1 MVDIPIEI
9 IDPIFRRRWPIIITF
24 FVFASNNAFQ
34 YVEIWFSIFW
44 LNRLLQ
50 MKSLFETL
58 TACTYFDTSISTSI
72 ESCCCG
78 LKDDGITVSYRL
90 YAFDLTEL
98 YDLNHKTAYFCGKP
112 VGKTTGRPSKGSE
125 PLWFTW
131 TLDVMRVFW
140 NLLLNCLSDKK
151 T

>member
-34 YVEIWFSIFW
+34 YVEIWFSIFR

-50 MKSLFETL
+50 IKSLFETL

-72 ESCCCG
+72 ESSCCG
-78 LKDDGITVSYRL
+78 LKDDGITVSYRF

-98 YDLNHKTAYFCGKP
+98 YDLNHKTALVCGEP
-112 VGKTTGRPSKGSE
+112 GS
-125 PLWFTW
+125 P
-131 TLDVMRVFW
+131 
-140 NLLLNCLSDKK
+140 
-151 T
+151 